1 MLLGSQ
7 SEEVCH
13 GREMVVQEF
22 DTAAHVAST
31 IREAEAPSLRSVP
44 VTKATA
50 KGNLAKSNLVYAS

>member
-1 MLLGSQ
+1 M
-7 SEEVCH
+7 
-13 GREMVVQEF
+13 QEF

-44 VTKATA
+44 VTKVVA